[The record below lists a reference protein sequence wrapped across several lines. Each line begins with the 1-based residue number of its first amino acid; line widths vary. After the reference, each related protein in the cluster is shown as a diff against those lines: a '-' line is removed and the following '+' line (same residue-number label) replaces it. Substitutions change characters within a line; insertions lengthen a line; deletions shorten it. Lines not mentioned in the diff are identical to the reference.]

1 MIIKGKL
8 WLQSL
13 SNEVVIAA
21 VSCNNTVASHSRS
34 RTDAISSASVASSII
49 GLVGKRNLEAE
60 LGLEISDL
68 FLEIDDLL
76 GQVFLVLSLL
86 GKLLDQVLELIDLV
100 SELLVVGLEIV
111 NDDVLLSS
119 LLLVF
124 ISFVIQGIDH
134 LVEVEELKGVGFSLG
149 DFLFNGRS
157 ESADFS
163 FKISDGVIVPGDLI
177 SDRSNSGILFLN
189 HGLLVS
195 DSLSEV
201 TSSVAVSDQFFNSL
215 VEVVNNLIGLVHSD
229 LDISIGL
236 LDKNKL
242 FLQGSV
248 FIADIAQIGDS
259 LFEVIEDQVAVSSL
273 LSESI
278 KLILAVVESVGSE
291 DLSPVLNLSL
301 EISVLHLGVTDLGKK
316 ISLVA
321 SELSVLILKLSQDL
335 QVLGIIALA
344 RSPVPSA
351 AVAASPAAVG
361 RIFNL
366 DDGAAGNGG
375 VAVGDF
381 NSEVHCE

>member
-1 MIIKGKL
+1 
-8 WLQSL
+8 
-13 SNEVVIAA
+13 
-21 VSCNNTVASHSRS
+21 
-34 RTDAISSASVASSII
+34 
-49 GLVGKRNLEAE
+49 
-60 LGLEISDL
+60 
-68 FLEIDDLL
+68 
-76 GQVFLVLSLL
+76 
-86 GKLLDQVLELIDLV
+86 
-100 SELLVVGLEIV
+100 
-111 NDDVLLSS
+111 
-119 LLLVF
+119 
-124 ISFVIQGIDH
+124 
-134 LVEVEELKGVGFSLG
+134 
-149 DFLFNGRS
+149 
-157 ESADFS
+157 
-163 FKISDGVIVPGDLI
+163 
-177 SDRSNSGILFLN
+177 
-189 HGLLVS
+189 
-195 DSLSEV
+195 
-201 TSSVAVSDQFFNSL
+201 
-215 VEVVNNLIGLVHSD
+215 VVNNLIGLVHSD